1 MQQLDEYLAEWNCLM
16 YQLFCSNEL
25 HLSLSTPWRHVGGIE
40 VQLHS
45 FLISALRGDE
55 WLSSHPGHFT
65 PGKEPRFCS
74 YQKRYIDQALSL
86 IRIIVFREARH
97 LVG

>member
-25 HLSLSTPWRHVGGIE
+25 HLSFSTPWRHVGGIE